1 MPWPN
6 EKREKDWVTRTWVK
20 TEAVY
25 NLRKVW
31 SYQRDNQKP
40 YIEEGQTMQ

>member
-1 MPWPN
+1 MEWPN
-6 EKREKDWVTRTWVK
+6 EKKGKRLTQTWVK
-20 TEAVY
+20 TEVVY